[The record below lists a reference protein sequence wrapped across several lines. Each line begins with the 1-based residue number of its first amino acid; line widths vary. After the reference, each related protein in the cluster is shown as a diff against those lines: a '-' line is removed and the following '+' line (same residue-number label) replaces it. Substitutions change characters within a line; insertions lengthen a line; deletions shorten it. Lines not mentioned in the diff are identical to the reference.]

1 MGKVDARFQ
10 KSREV
15 IDEASIK
22 TLLRSPDASMSEIAL
37 AAGVGR
43 ATLYRHYESR
53 DVLIQ
58 SLARKCLEETDEL
71 VEPIKAANLRG
82 REAIEASIDV
92 LMPMADRFKFLLN
105 LWSIAGHD
113 KVVRKIYKRQLDEL
127 EDLIE
132 QAKQQSEIAEDAPT
146 VWVASVFDSLLTT
159 SWQMI
164 KNDIMSPDEAAESF
178 KKLFFKGLK

>member
-1 MGKVDARFQ
+1 MKEHAKIVQ
-10 KSREV
+10 SRNAIE
-15 IDEASIK
+15 ESGIK
-22 TLLRSPDASMSEIAL
+22 ALLRNPDASVSEIAL

-71 VEPIKAANLRG
+71 AAPLKAKKLSG
-82 REAIEASIDV
+82 RKAIEATIDV

-105 LWSIAGHD
+105 LWSIAGND
-113 KVVRKIYKRQLDEL
+113 ATVRAIYKRQLE
-127 EDLIE
+127 EMYQLIE
-132 QAKQQSEIAEDAPT
+132 QAKKAGDVCNTLSTP
-146 VWVASVFDSLLTT
+146 WVVAVFDNLLYA

-164 KNDIMSPDEAAESF
+164 KNEAMNPEEAAEAF
-178 KKLFFKGLK
+178 KKTFFSGCQ